1 MANVSY
7 LSELYLPILKDACV
21 FQSNCFLLFQKI
33 MEYLT
38 DLPEVT
44 FEIKS
49 LSQCFISYE
58 RKLKS
63 PYEIDGERNL
73 ELLIYIGR
81 QKTESGLPI
90 LTM

>member
-1 MANVSY
+1 
-7 LSELYLPILKDACV
+7 
-21 FQSNCFLLFQKI
+21 

-73 ELLIYIGR
+73 ELLIYIYIDKR
-81 QKTESGLPI
+81 QKVDFLF
-90 LTM
+90 

>member
-1 MANVSY
+1 
-7 LSELYLPILKDACV
+7 
-21 FQSNCFLLFQKI
+21 

-49 LSQCFISYE
+49 LSQCFILYE

>member
-1 MANVSY
+1 
-7 LSELYLPILKDACV
+7 
-21 FQSNCFLLFQKI
+21 

-49 LSQCFISYE
+49 YITAIYNI
-58 RKLKS
+58 LKKI
-63 PYEIDGERNL
+63 EIFQKIYGERNL
-73 ELLIYIGR
+73 ELLIYIVR